1 MCGFTFCK
9 YQQAHDEGL
18 CCQIRAVKAK
28 VITNFEIQDG
38 YDEPASS
45 FTFRKC
51 ICTFHPLPPGFVY
64 LVLKTCKKQV
74 CDYSVVVVEVLSSQA
89 T

>member
-18 CCQIRAVKAK
+18 CCQIRAVKTK
-28 VITNFEIQDG
+28 VKLGYHKFEIQDS
-38 YDEPASS
+38 YNEPASS

-51 ICTFHPLPPGFVY
+51 ICNFHPLPQVLCTKCSKPVRRKFV
-64 LVLKTCKKQV
+64 TIQ
-74 CDYSVVVVEVLSSQA
+74 
-89 T
+89 